1 VQVAVEQARTLCHAP
16 LAGATHEPAALLA
29 EAIVARAPAGLEHV
43 FYSDDGSTALEVA
56 IKMALGYQRRRGRP
70 GRTKFVALEGAFHG
84 ETLGVTALG
93 GVELFRR
100 AFAGVLM
107 DVAFVPPPLRDEAPG
122 GPAHARLARL
132 LAEHGHEIAA
142 VVVEPMVQGA
152 AGMLVQPPSFLR
164 AVREACDEHDVIFV
178 ADEVFTGYGRT
189 GPFWAVEHAG
199 VAPDILCTA
208 KGFSGGMLPMAAT
221 LAARRVFE
229 AFLGPPE
236 AAFYYGH
243 SFCGNPLGA
252 RIALEVLRVMAD
264 ERVLEGVPARAA
276 KIAATFNRLGEL
288 DGASGARSIGMIGA
302 VDLGEGGYLGGAGWR
317 AHEKARELG
326 AYLRPLGDTVYVA
339 PPLNIP
345 EADLDELLAIIEASV
360 RHALGHG

>member
-1 VQVAVEQARTLCHAP
+1 
-16 LAGATHEPAALLA
+16 
-29 EAIVARAPAGLEHV
+29 
-43 FYSDDGSTALEVA
+43 
-56 IKMALGYQRRRGRP
+56 
-70 GRTKFVALEGAFHG
+70 
-84 ETLGVTALG
+84 
-93 GVELFRR
+93 
-100 AFAGVLM
+100 
-107 DVAFVPPPLRDEAPG
+107 
-122 GPAHARLARL
+122 
-132 LAEHGHEIAA
+132 
-142 VVVEPMVQGA
+142 
-152 AGMLVQPPSFLR
+152 
-164 AVREACDEHDVIFV
+164 
-178 ADEVFTGYGRT
+178 
-189 GPFWAVEHAG
+189 
-199 VAPDILCTA
+199 
-208 KGFSGGMLPMAAT
+208 MAAT

-252 RIALEVLRVMAD
+252 RIALEVLRVMEE

-276 KIAATFNRLGEL
+276 KIASTFGRLGEL
-288 DGASGARSIGMIGA
+288 QGASGARSIGMIGA